1 MRKGSL
7 HRIAPR
13 GNTAGTVIQ
22 RSGSR
27 KLVGLVAYDGVAPLD
42 LVGPLEAFTKARQG
56 EGIGTSCYEVITLGL
71 SGKRVTSESGLVL
84 AAQYTLA
91 NAPELDTIVVPGGS
105 GLRGETK
112 EIIAAWLAQ
121 RFEKTRRIV
130 SVSGGIYAIAATG
143 FLAGRTVTTHW
154 RFARDVARQFPTLRV
169 NPSASFMKDGD
180 FYSSAG
186 GTAAVELTLSL
197 IEEDY
202 GRPIALA
209 VAKELVA
216 RLRPAGD
223 ADSAFESHDYEPEPG
238 DRLSELPGW
247 IAAHLRENLGIE
259 VLAQRCCVCPR
270 HFARLFKTLFGRTP
284 ADFVEDGRLS
294 EARHRLTN
302 SRASIES
309 IGLSVGYKSADAFR
323 RAFERRLGVA
333 PRDFRKGVQLVISG
347 KDRGRRLSGPP
358 MNAARR
364 FTAARASRLAT
375 AA

>member
-1 MRKGSL
+1 VRKIL
-7 HRIAPR
+7 HRTALRRNGAAPK
-13 GNTAGTVIQ
+13 VP
-22 RSGSR
+22 RSGGK

-42 LVGPLEAFTKARQG
+42 LVGPLEAFTKARCG
-56 EGIGTSCYEVITLGL
+56 EGLGIPGYKVITLGL
-71 SGKRVTSESGLVL
+71 NGKRVTSESGLVL

-91 NAPELDTIVVPGGS
+91 NAPEVDTIVVPGGN

-112 EIIAAWLAQ
+112 AIIAAWLAQ

-154 RFARDVARQFPTLRV
+154 RFARDVARQFPQLRV
-169 NPSASFMKDGD
+169 NSSASFMKDGD
-180 FYSSAG
+180 FYSCAG

-202 GRPIALA
+202 GRPVALA

-223 ADSAFESHDYEPEPG
+223 TDNAFATHDYEPEPG

-270 HFARLFKTLFGRTP
+270 HFARLFKTVFGRTP
-284 ADFVEDGRLS
+284 ADFVEDARLS

-302 SRASIES
+302 TRAGIES
-309 IGLSVGYKSADAFR
+309 IALSVGYKSADAFR
-323 RAFERRLGVA
+323 RAFERRIGVA
-333 PRDFRKGVQLVISG
+333 PRNFRKGVRLVISRNDSSKRALRPSLNG
-347 KDRGRRLSGPP
+347 
-358 MNAARR
+358 ARS
-364 FTAARASRLAT
+364 SRLAT